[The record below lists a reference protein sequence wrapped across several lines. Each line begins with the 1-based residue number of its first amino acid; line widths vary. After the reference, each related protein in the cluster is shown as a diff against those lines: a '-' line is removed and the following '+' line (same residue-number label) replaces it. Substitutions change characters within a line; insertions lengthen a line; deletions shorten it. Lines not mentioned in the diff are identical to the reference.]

1 MLPAALEL
9 ISLSS
14 TILIKEHTNLKA
26 TFSKKKSRIN
36 VMQMC
41 GFLLVCNFLWLTNFQ
56 TCYKEGFSIVSGTLM
71 FISVAAQWL
80 KHCAGE
86 PKDASAIPTAATAF

>member
-26 TFSKKKSRIN
+26 TFSKKKSRIT

-41 GFLLVCNFLWLTNFQ
+41 GFLLVCNFFVAKQFPDMLQRGLFH
-56 TCYKEGFSIVSGTLM
+56 CEPTLM